1 MATSP
6 SDTLSSVQQQEL
18 PGESRELDIKPYLRL
33 MVEKD
38 ASDLFFTTGAQV
50 KVKISGKIRSVGR
63 DVLDAATCKQVANSI
78 MSEDQRTQFEERL
91 ECDFAIALDEPDC
104 KARYRVNAFN
114 QRGDVGL
121 VLRLIPS
128 SIPTVESLGLPPV
141 LRDLVSHKRGVILVV
156 GATGSGKSTTL
167 ASMIDYRNENFA
179 DHILSIEDPIE
190 FSHQNKKSIVNQREV
205 GIDTLS
211 YGNALKAAVR
221 EAPNVILIGEVRDQ
235 GTMETVMELCNT
247 GHLVLS
253 TLHAN
258 NANQTLERIINLFPP
273 VHHKQ
278 LLMDLSLNVR
288 AIISQRLVNRK
299 DVHGRVAAI
308 EIMISTPHIADLIL
322 KGEIGELKTAMRDSG
337 AHGMQTFDQALFDL
351 YKADLIDLDEALS
364 NADSRADLEARI
376 NFG

>member
-6 SDTLSSVQQQEL
+6 TETLSGVEQTQL
-18 PGESRELDIKPYLRL
+18 PERNELDIKPYLRL
-33 MVEKD
+33 MVEKE
-38 ASDLFFTTGAQV
+38 ASDLFFTTGTQV
-50 KVKISGKIRSVGR
+50 KVKIAGKIRSVGK
-63 DVLDAATCKQVANSI
+63 DVLDAETCKQVAYSI
-78 MSEDQRTQFEERL
+78 MREEQRAQFEERL
-91 ECDFAIALDEPDC
+91 EYDFAIALDEPDC
-104 KARYRVNAFN
+104 KARYRVNAFY

-128 SIPTVESLGLPPV
+128 EIPTVESLGLPPV
-141 LRDLVSHKRGVILVV
+141 LRDLISHKRGVILVV

-167 ASMIDYRNENFA
+167 ASMINYRNEHFA
-179 DHILSIEDPIE
+179 DHILTIEDPIE
-190 FSHQNKKSIVNQREV
+190 FSHENKKSIVNQREV

-288 AIISQRLVNRK
+288 AIVSQRLIERK
-299 DVHGRVAAI
+299 NVHGRVAAI
-308 EIMISTPHIADLIL
+308 EIMISTPHISDLIL

-337 AHGMQTFDQALFDL
+337 ASGMQTFDQALYDL
-351 YKADLIDLDEALS
+351 YKADLIDLEAALG

>member
-63 DVLDAATCKQVANSI
+63 DVLDAATCKQVAHSI

-167 ASMIDYRNENFA
+167 ASMIDYRNENFS

-337 AHGMQTFDQALFDL
+337 AHGMQTFDQALYDL